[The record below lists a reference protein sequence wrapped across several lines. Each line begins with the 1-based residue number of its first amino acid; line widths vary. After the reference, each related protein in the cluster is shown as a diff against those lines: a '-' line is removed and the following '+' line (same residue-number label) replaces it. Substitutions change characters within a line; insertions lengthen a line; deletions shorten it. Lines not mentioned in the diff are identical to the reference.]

1 MDNVKT
7 EGVSLKFSRGDCIL
21 MYFRGITDESL
32 VDIESSGESEWET
45 TLIKKLVKKGNQ
57 NRRSPVNVT
66 DFYYK
71 NSDLSPNS

>member
-32 VDIESSGESEWET
+32 VDIESSGESE
-45 TLIKKLVKKGNQ
+45 
-57 NRRSPVNVT
+57 
-66 DFYYK
+66 
-71 NSDLSPNS
+71 